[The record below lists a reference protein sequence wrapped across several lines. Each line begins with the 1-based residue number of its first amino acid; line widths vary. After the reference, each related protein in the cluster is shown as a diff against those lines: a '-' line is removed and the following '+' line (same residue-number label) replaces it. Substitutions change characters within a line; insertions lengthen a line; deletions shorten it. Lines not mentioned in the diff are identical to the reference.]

1 MARGTK
7 NSRNQARKRVASKRP
22 PENQQTPPPAKKQR
36 VKLTLKP
43 RKPAKFIDPELS
55 HSESSKSSP
64 PSSSSVEEPED
75 VSQQEFTLAKSIMLG
90 SVSIYA
96 DSLIAKLGEFK
107 YRDWEVESIR
117 RLDKATEAKKIK
129 FEWSSGNAV
138 IAAKGISK
146 AKEITIDVEESS
158 DWEKVETFVQKWMR
172 DHKKDITVRLTVNYT
187 KVRHSTHDDSS
198 SDEERGT
205 KRGRK
210 VLA

>member
-1 MARGTK
+1 
-7 NSRNQARKRVASKRP
+7 
-22 PENQQTPPPAKKQR
+22 
-36 VKLTLKP
+36 
-43 RKPAKFIDPELS
+43 
-55 HSESSKSSP
+55 
-64 PSSSSVEEPED
+64 
-75 VSQQEFTLAKSIMLG
+75 MLG

-117 RLDKATEAKKIK
+117 RLDKAIEAKKIK

-172 DHKKDITVRLTVNYT
+172 DHEKDITVRLTVNYT

-198 SDEERGT
+198 SEERST

-210 VLA
+210 VLAFLMQFLTSVFDERYELKQQKLIDGQHVEPLM